1 MTLDRAF
8 DADTLSELRKAVLA
22 EAAAAGMPGERA
34 GDVML
39 AVHELAANAVR
50 HGAGEGWLSMSVTA
64 GQLHCQVSDAGPHG
78 NGNGGR
84 SLSGRTAAAQ
94 PWPVQPGHGLW
105 LVQASA
111 DQVSMASG
119 PAGCRVTVVF
129 TIVPT

>member
-1 MTLDRAF
+1 MALHRAF
-8 DADTLSELRKAVLA
+8 DAGTLSELRKAVLA
-22 EAAAAGMPGERA
+22 EASAAGMSAERA

-64 GQLHCQVSDAGPHG
+64 GQLHCQVSDAGPD
-78 NGNGGR
+78 GNGGR
-84 SLSGRTAAAQ
+84 PSDGWTAAAP

-111 DQVSMASG
+111 DQVTMASG
-119 PAGCRVTVVF
+119 PVGCRVTMVF
-129 TIVPT
+129 TIVPA

>member
-1 MTLDRAF
+1 MALDRAF
-8 DADTLSELRKAVLA
+8 DAGTLSELRKAVLA
-22 EAAAAGMPGERA
+22 AAAAAGMPAERA

-64 GQLHCQVSDAGPHG
+64 GQLHCQVSDAGPDG
-78 NGNGGR
+78 N
-84 SLSGRTAAAQ
+84 SGRTAAAP

-111 DQVSMASG
+111 DQVAMASG
-119 PAGCRVTVVF
+119 PAGCRVTMVF

>member
-1 MTLDRAF
+1 MALDRAF

-22 EAAAAGMPGERA
+22 EAAAAGLPGERA

-50 HGAGEGWLSMSVTA
+50 HGAGKGWLSMSVAA
-64 GQLHCQVSDAGPHG
+64 GQLHCQVSDAGPG
-78 NGNGGR
+78 GSGNGGR
-84 SLSGRTAAAQ
+84 SLSGQTAAQ